1 MAINKKDLEKFKK
14 NLLNEKIRI
23 EKELGFFAKPTE
35 KRGEFETQ
43 FDNIGS
49 DTEDNASE
57 VEEYADNLALEN
69 SLEKQ
74 LGEIN
79 EAMDEI
85 EEETYGKCKKCGQE
99 IDWDR
104 LNVYPA
110 ARNCVKC
117 E

>member
-1 MAINKKDLEKFKK
+1 MSIDRKNAGEFKK
-14 NLLNEKIRI
+14 NLLEEKVRI

-35 KRGEFETQ
+35 KEGNFETQ
-43 FDNIGS
+43 FDNIGT
-49 DTEDNASE
+49 DMEDNASE
-57 VEEYADNLALEN
+57 VEEYSDNLALEN

-79 EAMDEI
+79 EALQEI
-85 EEETYGKCKKCGQE
+85 EKGTYGKCKKCGQD
-99 IDWDR
+99 IDVER
-104 LNVYPA
+104 LKVYPA